1 LTGTRLRALAY
12 GDQGAHY
19 QHREGVMRRTAATW
33 ILLGG
38 LAVLPTDLREP
49 PGGSGATLGD
59 ATRLPVPSGTGLDHP
74 SVRGASGTASGVSAG
89 RVPRERVCP
98 SAETAGDLI
107 EAALA
112 WARCSDAWTDVV
124 SDLARSAAATVL
136 RPLVRTLVAVLA
148 PAAIVVEWPAL
159 GPARPALHPEE
170 VS

>member
-1 LTGTRLRALAY
+1 
-12 GDQGAHY
+12 
-19 QHREGVMRRTAATW
+19 MRRTAATW

-38 LAVLPTDLREP
+38 LAVLPIDLREP
-49 PGGSGATLGD
+49 HGGNAATLGD
-59 ATRLPVPSGTGLDHP
+59 ATRLPRPSGIVSDDP
-74 SVRGASGTASGVSAG
+74 SVRGTGGQTVGVSAG
-89 RVPRERVCP
+89 TPRERVCP
-98 SAETAGDLI
+98 SAETARDLI

-148 PAAIVVEWPAL
+148 PGTIVTEWPAL
-159 GPARPALHPEE
+159 GPARPAPHPEE